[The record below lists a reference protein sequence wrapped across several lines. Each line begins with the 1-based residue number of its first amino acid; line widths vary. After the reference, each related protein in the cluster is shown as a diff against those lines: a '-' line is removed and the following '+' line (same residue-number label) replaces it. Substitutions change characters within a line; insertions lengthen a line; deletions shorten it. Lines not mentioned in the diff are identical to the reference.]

1 MRKIEVKLLKETKT
15 AAVVLIGCT
24 VKVLS
29 KDGRLYK
36 LIQNLQEHT
45 NKSAA

>member
-1 MRKIEVKLLKETKT
+1 MRKIEVKLLKETET

-36 LIQNLQEHT
+36 LIQNLREHSD
-45 NKSAA
+45 KSFA